1 MRVAQADMTTSPR
14 FRASRIFV
22 SLVLIALVGC
32 DEQKQT
38 RAQPPQAVKTIEVA
52 AVNASVAR
60 SLAGVLV
67 VAEETRL
74 SFPIGGK
81 LAEATLREGEA
92 FEAGQIIAQLDQADF
107 QRDVSAQKAR
117 LAAVESRLKEANEE
131 FIRQE
136 TLLAKGAA
144 TKVALARAESA
155 REIARADRRVA
166 EVAVAT
172 AEENLRRTILRA
184 PRSGVVTKLLAKQ
197 FEEIAAGQPVYEV
210 GARDA
215 LEVLVRVPEH
225 LVPLLRYDAPVDVT
239 IPGLSDRL
247 VIGKII
253 EIAATAEAGNAFRV
267 RARLDETP
275 SGARSGMSA
284 NVRLLI
290 PGTDAADKITFP
302 VPLSALAF
310 DKIETGPVV
319 GRKGTLFVFDPAAQV
334 LRRKDVSI
342 AGVVGN
348 RVFVTEGLSTGE
360 RVVTAGVAFL
370 QDGQRARLWRPAE

>member
-1 MRVAQADMTTSPR
+1 MTISPR
-14 FRASRIFV
+14 YRAERIFLSV
-22 SLVLIALVGC
+22 ALLTLVGC
-32 DEQKQT
+32 DERQDAPT
-38 RAQPPQAVKTIEVA
+38 QPPQAVKTLEVA
-52 AVNASVAR
+52 AVSTSVAR
-60 SLAGVLV
+60 SLTGVLV

-81 LAEATLREGEA
+81 LAEATLREGEE

-107 QRDVSAQKAR
+107 QRDVSTQKAR
-117 LAAVESRLKEANEE
+117 LSAVESRVKEANEE
-131 FIRQE
+131 FTRQE
-136 TLLAKGAA
+136 TLVAKGAA

-225 LVPLLRYDAPVDVT
+225 LVPLLRYDASVDVT
-239 IPGLSDRL
+239 IAGLSDRL
-247 VIGKII
+247 VKGKII

-267 RARLDETP
+267 RARLNETP
-275 SGARSGMSA
+275 PGARSGMSA

-290 PGTDAADKITFP
+290 PGAETADKIAFP

-310 DKIETGPVV
+310 DKAETGPVV
-319 GRKGTLFVFDPAAQV
+319 GRKGALYVFDPSAQV
-334 LRRKDVSI
+334 VRRKDVSI

-348 RVFVTEGLSTGE
+348 RVFVTEGLTTGE
-360 RVVTAGVAFL
+360 RVVIAGVAFL
-370 QDGQRARLWRPAE
+370 QDGQRVRLWRPAE